1 MEVSRARFDMIIRLS
16 LQTLANMV
24 QILFDLWAEIMQLAV
39 KMFFSYI
46 DCLLYSNNQTFQ

>member
-1 MEVSRARFDMIIRLS
+1 MEVSRARFDMIIRFS
-16 LQTLANMV
+16 LQTLSNMV
-24 QILFDLWAEIMQLAV
+24 QILFDLWAEIMQLTV

>member
-1 MEVSRARFDMIIRLS
+1 MEVSRAHFDMIIRLS
-16 LQTLANMV
+16 LQTLSNMV